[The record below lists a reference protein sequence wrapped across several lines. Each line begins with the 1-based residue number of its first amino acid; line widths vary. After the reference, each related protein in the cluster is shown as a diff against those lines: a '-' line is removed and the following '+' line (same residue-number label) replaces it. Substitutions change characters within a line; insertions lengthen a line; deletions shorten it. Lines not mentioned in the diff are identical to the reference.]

1 MEKLLN
7 ELESRRPSVK
17 LVSLNDVEFNE
28 DPIDYESE
36 PSDIS
41 SDFED
46 ESEYSE
52 DEEGWLL
59 EQCQAMETPE
69 LSAQQLYTIIINLVT
84 GDSSL
89 EELQSLLVDIVG
101 FDRLDFVAALIE
113 RRSKMKELNAS
124 SNVGLSR
131 RDREIQVRDNQ
142 SAAAV
147 RNAILPTQAADPHF
161 PHVYRKHAAGN
172 TVSFNGMKY
181 ALPVGTE
188 RESFEKFEE
197 VRIPAPNPDTSY
209 HPKRLVAISELD
221 DLFKV
226 TFSRYSHLNKV
237 QSLVYPVGYGTN
249 ENMLICAPTG
259 AGKTDVALITILNTI
274 NQHSIQE
281 EDGSWTVD
289 RDEFKVVY
297 VAPLKA
303 LAAEIVEKMASR
315 LSWLRIRVRELTGDM
330 QLTRA
335 EIAETQ
341 IIVTTP
347 EKWDVVTRKST
358 DDNGLATM
366 VKLLIIDEVHLLHEE
381 RGAVIESL
389 VARTL
394 RQVESQQSMIRI
406 IGLSATLPN
415 FVDVSEFLN
424 VNPKKGL
431 FYFDSSFRPVPLEQ
445 YYVGVK
451 GKAGS
456 REATTNVDDSAFRHL
471 VTQLKYGRQ
480 VMVFVH
486 SRKETV
492 KSARTF
498 MRKAQEEGL
507 MELFESPEKENWQR
521 EISMH
526 KNGDMQELFQSGFG
540 AHHAGM
546 SRSER
551 NLTERLFGSG
561 AIRVLCCTATLA
573 WGVNLPAACV
583 IVKGTQVYDAKQGG
597 FVDLGISDVIQIFGR
612 AGRPQFEKFG
622 TGILITS
629 SDRLDHFLG
638 AVTHQYPIESKLQA
652 RLADTLNAEIALGTV
667 ANVDEAVQWLG
678 YTYLFVRMRHAP
690 QTYGL
695 LPRDIEQDAS
705 LIVHRQKLVR
715 DAARRLAEVQ
725 MIVFDE
731 ADDQFVAKDAGRIAS
746 DFYLQNET
754 VEVFNQSMAAAAND
768 QVVLSTVS
776 KSGEF
781 DGIKSRQEEL
791 EELEKVARKAHIPI
805 KSTLDTAEGK
815 TNLLIQS
822 WIQQFVFKDAS
833 LGSDLNYVAQNSAR
847 IIRAFF
853 LLALSRRWGN
863 LSQRILSLDKAINRR
878 LSADS
883 HPLLQFELQ
892 APIIRQLESK
902 KPPIEDMKVMSE
914 RELGDL
920 VHNQGM
926 GRRLARFV
934 SWLPLVTILDAEVRP
949 ITSSV
954 AVIDLKLI
962 ANFDWDFHTH
972 HRAQYFWI
980 WVLEDSERAE
990 ILHTER
996 LIVTKATSKNAHT
1009 FQFAVPVPEQ
1019 TDQLF
1024 VKVES
1029 DLWLGAETWAPLSF
1043 RHLVEPHAQPIRTDL
1058 LRLRP
1063 LPVAALNNP
1072 KLESYYAKKF
1082 SFFNPMQTMVFHSMY
1097 NEKTSVLLGSPT
1109 GSGKTIAAE
1118 LAVWGALKENP
1129 RSKIVYIAPMKALVR
1144 ERVQDWRQG
1153 ICKACGLQ
1161 LVELTGDTNP
1171 GRSAIEQANI
1181 IVTTPEKFD
1190 GVSRSWHTRR
1200 FVQQIALVI
1209 MDEVHLLASDRGAI
1223 LEMIVSRMNYMRQV
1237 TDHQIRLLGMSTAVA
1252 NAGDLAGWLGVEDN
1266 TGLFNFPPSVR
1277 PVPLEIYIDGFPD
1290 NLGFCPFMKQMN
1302 RPAFLAIKRHS
1313 PQKPVLI
1320 FVPSRRQT
1328 RLTAQDLI
1336 HFCGNEENPRRFLHM
1351 DDNELSDALQRVHDD
1366 TLKLC
1371 LQFGIAIHHAGLI
1384 DEDRSTAHRLFSEGK
1399 VQVLVATSTL
1409 AWGVNLPAYLVI
1421 VKGTQFFDAK
1431 IEKYRDMDLT
1441 DVLQMMGRAGRPSFD
1456 TSGVAVVFTKQ
1467 STKQFYKYFLNIGFP
1482 VESSLHKFLDDHIGA
1497 EVASGTVKV
1506 RQDAMDFLRRT
1517 FLFRRV
1523 HANPTY
1529 YGVELGRINEWLVE
1543 RVDACLKE
1551 LEQSSCLIRSP
1562 GSGGHISLGPSPYL
1576 RITSFYYISH
1586 KTMRM
1591 FLQRIKPQMSES
1603 QVLQCLAL
1611 AHEYDE
1617 LSTRHNEDLLNSELS
1632 QNVMYPGEILSLP
1645 MFDPHVKSFLLLQAR
1660 MIRVGLPVEDYIQ
1673 DTVAVL
1679 DQAIRIMQALIDT
1692 CAQKGYLDTSIMC
1705 IRLLRA
1711 IKQGCRIDYNMIRI
1725 LPGNR
1730 DCKQSF
1736 SLRDIRPAD
1745 SARLHISSRYRKEFA
1760 KVVQNLPR
1768 VDISMDGADIVPLKR
1783 PVYCPYFSKPQVE
1796 SWFVLHEVEG
1806 KIKSLQRVQ
1815 RKLKI
1820 AKPSNGLIFIMN
1832 DTLDIDYRLES
1843 KAR

>member
-1 MEKLLN
+1 MEKFLR
-7 ELESRRPSVK
+7 ELESRLPPSKTLEVADIK
-17 LVSLNDVEFNE
+17 INDDPVE
-28 DPIDYESE
+28 YESE

-41 SDFED
+41 SDFDD
-46 ESEYSE
+46 ESETNE
-52 DEEGWLL
+52 NEEGWLL
-59 EQCQAMETPE
+59 EQCQNMETPE
-69 LSAQQLYTIIINLVT
+69 LDAQQLYTIIINLIS
-84 GDSSL
+84 GDSGM

-101 FDRLDFVAALIE
+101 FDKLEFVAELLS
-113 RRSKMKELNAS
+113 RRSNLKECSTNS
-124 SNVGLSR
+124 SIGLSR
-131 RDREIQVRDNQ
+131 RSREVQIRDNQ
-142 SAAAV
+142 HAAAI
-147 RNAILPTQAADPHF
+147 RNATLPQHVADPHY

-172 TVSFNGMKY
+172 TISFNGMKY

-188 RESFEKFEE
+188 RESFENFEE
-197 VRIPAPNPDTSY
+197 VRIPAPSPDTSY
-209 HPKRLVAISELD
+209 HPKQLVPIADLD
-221 DLFKV
+221 DLFQV

-237 QSLVYPVGYGTN
+237 QSLVYPIGYGTN

-274 NQHSIQE
+274 RQHSIQE

-289 RDEFKVVY
+289 RDDFKIVY

-366 VKLLIIDEVHLLHEE
+366 VKLLIIDEVHLLHED

-424 VNPKKGL
+424 VNPQKGL

-445 YYVGVK
+445 IYVGVK

-456 REATTNVDDSAFRHL
+456 REAVANTDESAFRHL
-471 VTQLKYGRQ
+471 VEQLRQDRQ

-498 MRKAQEEGL
+498 MRKAQEEAL
-507 MELFESPEKENWQR
+507 TELFDSPQKENWQR
-521 EISMH
+521 ELSTN
-526 KNGDMQELFQSGFG
+526 KNKDMQELFQFGFG
-540 AHHAGM
+540 VHHAGM

-551 NLTERLFGSG
+551 NLTEKLFSTG
-561 AIRVLCCTATLA
+561 AVKVLCCTATLA

-583 IVKGTQVYDAKQGG
+583 IIKGTQVYDAKHGG

-622 TGILITS
+622 TGILVTS
-629 SDRLDHFLG
+629 SDRLDHYLG
-638 AVTHQYPIESKLQA
+638 AVTHQYPIESRLQA

-667 ANVDEAVQWLG
+667 ANIDEGVQWLG
-678 YTYLFVRMRHAP
+678 YTYLHVRTRHAP

-695 LPRDIEQDAS
+695 LPRDIEEDTT
-705 LIVHRQKLVR
+705 LVLHRQKLIR

-725 MIVFDE
+725 MIIFDE
-731 ADDQFVAKDAGRIAS
+731 EDGQFVAKDAGRIAS
-746 DFYLQNET
+746 DFYLQNESI
-754 VEVFNQSMAAAAND
+754 EVFNENIAAVASD
-768 QVVLSTVS
+768 QAVLATVS

-781 DGIKSRQEEL
+781 DGIKSRQEEQ
-791 EELEKVARKAHIPI
+791 EELEKVARKAPIAI
-805 KSTLDTAEGK
+805 KSGVDSAEGK
-815 TNLLIQS
+815 TNVLIQS
-822 WIQQFVFKDAS
+822 WIQQVAFKDTS

-847 IIRAFF
+847 IVRAFF
-853 LLALSRRWGN
+853 LLALSRRWGG
-863 LSQRILSLDKAINRR
+863 LAQRVLSLDKSINRR
-878 LSADS
+878 LGADR

-892 APIIRQLESK
+892 TPIMRQLESK
-902 KPPIEDMKVMSE
+902 RPAIEDMKVMSANE
-914 RELGDL
+914 IGDL

-926 GRRLARFV
+926 GSRLARFV
-934 SWLPLVTILDAEVRP
+934 SWFPLVTILDADVRP
-949 ITSSV
+949 ITSNV
-954 AVIDLKLI
+954 VVIDLKLA
-962 ANFDWDFHTH
+962 ANFVWDFHTH
-972 HRAQYFWI
+972 HKAQYFWI
-980 WVLEDSERAE
+980 WVMEDSERAE

-996 LIVTKATSKNAHT
+996 LIISKSTCGNTHS
-1009 FQFAVPVPEQ
+1009 FQFAVPVPKHTEQ
-1019 TDQLF
+1019 LV

-1029 DLWLGAETWAPLSF
+1029 DQWIGAESWAPLSF
-1043 RHLVEPHAQPIRTDL
+1043 RHLVEPQTQPIRTDL

-1063 LPVAALNNP
+1063 LPVSALNNP
-1072 KLESYYAKKF
+1072 KLESYYAKRF

-1118 LAVWGALKENP
+1118 LAVWGAFRDNP
-1129 RSKIVYIAPMKALVR
+1129 KAKVVYIAPMKALVR
-1144 ERVQDWRQG
+1144 ERVQDWKHG
-1153 ICKACGLQ
+1153 ICKARGLQ

-1171 GRSAIEQANI
+1171 GRAALERANI

-1200 FVQQIALVI
+1200 FVQQVALVI

-1237 TDHQIRLLGMSTAVA
+1237 TNHQIRLLGMSTAVA

-1277 PVPLEIYIDGFPD
+1277 PVPLEMYIDGFPD
-1290 NLGFCPFMKQMN
+1290 NLGFSPFMKQMN

-1313 PQKPVLI
+1313 PSKPVLI

-1336 HFCGNEENPRRFLHM
+1336 YFCGNEENPRRFLLM
-1351 DDNELSDALQRVHDD
+1351 DDRELSEALEKVHDE

-1371 LQFGIAIHHAGLI
+1371 LQFGIAIHHAGLV
-1384 DEDRSTAHRLFSEGK
+1384 DEDRSIAHKLFSEGK

-1421 VKGTQFFDAK
+1421 VKGTQFFDGK

-1456 TSGVAVVFTKQ
+1456 TSGVSVVFTKQ

-1497 EVASGTVKV
+1497 EIASGTVKM
-1506 RQDAMDFLRRT
+1506 RQDAMDFLQRT

-1529 YGVELGRINEWLVE
+1529 YGVEPGKINDWLVE
-1543 RVDACLKE
+1543 RVDDCLSE
-1551 LEQSSCLIRSP
+1551 LEQSHCLVRTP
-1562 GSGGHISLGPSPYL
+1562 GSGGHISLGPSPFL

-1603 QVLQCLAL
+1603 QILQCLAL

-1617 LSTRHNEDLLNSELS
+1617 LSIRHNEDIFNSELS
-1632 QNVMYPGEILSLP
+1632 KNLMYPGETLGLP
-1645 MFDPHVKSFLLLQAR
+1645 MVDPHVKAFLLLQAR
-1660 MIRVGLPVEDYIQ
+1660 MVRVGLPVEDYIQ

-1679 DQAIRIMQALIDT
+1679 DQAIRILQAIIDT
-1692 CAQKGYLDTSIMC
+1692 SAQKGYLETVVMC
-1705 IRLLRA
+1705 IRILRA
-1711 IKQGCRIDYNMIRI
+1711 VKQGCRVDDNMICL
-1725 LPGNR
+1725 LPGLHNR
-1730 DCKQSF
+1730 QVHAT
-1736 SLRDIRPAD
+1736 LRDVRVEDMKELKIP
-1745 SARLHISSRYRKEFA
+1745 SRHQKAFSQ
-1760 KVVQNLPR
+1760 VVRNLPR
-1768 VDISMDGADIVPLKR
+1768 VSLSHDVGAQIVPKNR
-1783 PVYCPYFSKPQVE
+1783 PVYCPYFAKPQVE
-1796 SWFVLHEVEG
+1796 SWFVIYIVEG
-1806 KIKSLQRVQ
+1806 KIKSLQRAQ
-1815 RKLKI
+1815 KERTI
-1820 AKPSNGLIFIMN
+1820 AKPSTGTVMIMN
-1832 DTLDIDYRLES
+1832 DTLDIDYS
-1843 KAR
+1843 ISSS